1 MYGNSS
7 TILYLTSSALPISRW
22 TAVSTDEKLLNHLL
36 LLFWT
41 WDTLVNRVID
51 RTLFEDA
58 LKHMDPSDQEG
69 MRFCSP
75 FLVNALLALACVST
89 FHWRQCGMMLI
100 FDQLYTTQNATFYTP
115 NDPVTR
121 GVAFAREAE
130 RLLILEQKIPSLP
143 VAQGLAA
150 LYVYEGNLGK
160 LPMLLRYGDYFYRAH
175 EKLEWDTWLQH
186 GNESTDRH
194 QDITIRQGVSRI
206 QWGFYVCEWYGL
218 MWQTPAVRMLTRP
231 LGSLYTHTVAA
242 NR

>member
-41 WDTLVNRVID
+41 WDTPVNRVID

-58 LKHMDPSDQEG
+58 LKDMDPSDQEVL
-69 MRFCSP
+69 RFCSP

-89 FHWRQCGMMLI
+89 FHWRQCGIMLI

-121 GVAFAREAE
+121 G
-130 RLLILEQKIPSLP
+130 
-143 VAQGLAA
+143 AA
-150 LYVYEGNLGK
+150 LRGK
-160 LPMLLRYGDYFYRAH
+160 QKDFLSSNKKFLLCLSH
-175 EKLEWDTWLQH
+175 KVSLH
-186 GNESTDRH
+186 CMSTRE
-194 QDITIRQGVSRI
+194 I
-206 QWGFYVCEWYGL
+206 
-218 MWQTPAVRMLTRP
+218 
-231 LGSLYTHTVAA
+231 
-242 NR
+242 